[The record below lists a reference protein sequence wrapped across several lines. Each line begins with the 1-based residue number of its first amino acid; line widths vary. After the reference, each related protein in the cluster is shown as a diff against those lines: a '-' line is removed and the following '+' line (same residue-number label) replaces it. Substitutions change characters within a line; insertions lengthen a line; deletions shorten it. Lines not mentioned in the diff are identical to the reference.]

1 MRAAA
6 NSSLPVQPSRA
17 KHGSKPTTPVNHL
30 SGVLP
35 GEPST
40 PSTSRAGS
48 GDAVPS
54 EALLQANALSLPAS
68 RVRWEDA
75 NEVPPLTYSRAIA
88 PLSLRR
94 APDAHGVSHGNRQQC
109 GTAKQGAKTKKAR
122 KADSSNN
129 RKGPWTQFEDDIVRR
144 GVQASD
150 VPSIKLIKWSSLANL
165 VPGRTGKQ
173 VRERWY
179 NHLDP
184 SVNKGPW
191 TAAEMKKLFEVHAR
205 LGNAWAKIAEHLPG
219 RTQNHIKNRWNSITR
234 KRRRTSSDTETPRV
248 GQKRRGKVGGRA
260 AKTKKTKKA
269 RKNKLKS
276 DQDLCSSPSAFT
288 SEILRGRV
296 SALRPLPMHASD
308 FHIPTMRAMGTVD
321 LGALSTQLVA
331 WLGTPDTSPRSSLTD
346 GCSKGLLTQL
356 ENGPT
361 SVELPD
367 LEDMSSI
374 LREKYENAAL
384 IAERLEAEISEAT
397 QNIEAGLSAV
407 EDPSSSE
414 EDAAAFMEIRNA
426 LAGVDAYTHDDESML
441 KTELEWWEIPLVAD
455 HLKFPVKVAVSPEP
469 RSKRIGDSL
478 AVDDAEESRGG
489 LDDLTSSSE
498 SSSDS
503 DGSEL
508 SDDDDGSDESSSDAS
523 SSSSSSDDSSEGDDD
538 DEEDEEKA

>member
-1 MRAAA
+1 
-6 NSSLPVQPSRA
+6 
-17 KHGSKPTTPVNHL
+17 
-30 SGVLP
+30 
-35 GEPST
+35 
-40 PSTSRAGS
+40 
-48 GDAVPS
+48 
-54 EALLQANALSLPAS
+54 
-68 RVRWEDA
+68 
-75 NEVPPLTYSRAIA
+75 
-88 PLSLRR
+88 
-94 APDAHGVSHGNRQQC
+94 
-109 GTAKQGAKTKKAR
+109 
-122 KADSSNN
+122 
-129 RKGPWTQFEDDIVRR
+129 
-144 GVQASD
+144 
-150 VPSIKLIKWSSLANL
+150 
-165 VPGRTGKQ
+165 
-173 VRERWY
+173 
-179 NHLDP
+179 
-184 SVNKGPW
+184 
-191 TAAEMKKLFEVHAR
+191 
-205 LGNAWAKIAEHLPG
+205 
-219 RTQNHIKNRWNSITR
+219 
-234 KRRRTSSDTETPRV
+234 
-248 GQKRRGKVGGRA
+248 
-260 AKTKKTKKA
+260 
-269 RKNKLKS
+269 
-276 DQDLCSSPSAFT
+276 
-288 SEILRGRV
+288 
-296 SALRPLPMHASD
+296 MHASD

-414 EDAAAFMEIRNA
+414 EDAAAFMEIRM
-426 LAGVDAYTHDDESML
+426 LWQGSMHIRTMTSML